1 MLIAAA
7 AIIVGF
13 IILIYSADLFV
24 AGAAAIA
31 ENMGMSPVI
40 IGLTIV
46 SMGTSAPE
54 ILVSLTATFAGAGEL
69 AVGNAIGSNIA
80 NMGLV
85 LGVTVLVAPLI
96 LHKGTLRK
104 EIVLLMIVTVGVG
117 LLCLDGTISRTDG
130 WMMVAALVFILV
142 HLTRN
147 QASGTSL
154 AQEAGEEPIKHLN
167 PPRAWLTFFI
177 GLGLLIASSRLL
189 VWGAVTAANSLGVSE
204 LVIGLTIV
212 AVGTSL
218 PELAATV
225 ASAMRGHTEIALANV
240 VGSNLFNL
248 LAVMAIPGILGP
260 EHLEPA
266 VITRDYPTMTF
277 FTAFLVLA
285 IYLSRKRSVT
295 PVVGDAYLGRRIGS
309 LLVSFYALYYYWLY
323 ISI

>member
-13 IILIYSADLFV
+13 IVLIYSADVFV
-24 AGAAAIA
+24 SGAAAIA

-104 EIVLLMIVTVGVG
+104 EIVLLMIATVGVG
-117 LLCLDGTISRTDG
+117 LLCLDGTISRIDG
-130 WMMVAALVFILV
+130 WMMVATLVFILV

-147 QASGTSL
+147 QVSGTSL
-154 AQEAGEEPIKHLN
+154 EQEAVEEPIKHLK
-167 PPRAWLTFFI
+167 PPRAWLTFFM

-189 VWGAVTAANSLGVSE
+189 VWGAVTAANGLGVSE
-204 LVIGLTIV
+204 LIIGLTVV

-295 PVVGDAYLGRRIGS
+295 PAGDAYLGRRIGS
-309 LLVSFYALYYYWLY
+309 LLVSSYALYYYWLY

>member
-13 IILIYSADLFV
+13 IILIYSADMFV

-54 ILVSLTATFAGAGEL
+54 ILVALTASFAGAGEL
-69 AVGNAIGSNIA
+69 AIGNALGSNIA
-80 NMGLV
+80 NVGLV

-104 EIVLLMIVTVGVG
+104 EIVILMVVTLGVG
-117 LLCLDGTISRTDG
+117 FLCLDGSLSRLDG
-130 WMMVAALVFILV
+130 CLMIATLLFILV
-142 HLTRN
+142 HLTRS
-147 QASGTSL
+147 QASDSSL
-154 AQEAGEEPIKHLN
+154 AHEADEEPIKHLS
-167 PPRAWLTFFI
+167 PPKAWLTFAI
-177 GLGLLIASSRLL
+177 GLTLLIASSHLL
-189 VWGAVTAANSLGVSE
+189 VWGAVAAANILEVSE
-204 LVIGLTIV
+204 LVIGLTVV

-225 ASAMRGHTEIALANV
+225 ASARRGHTEIALANV

-248 LAVMAIPGILGP
+248 LAVMAIPGIIAT

-266 VITRDYPTMTF
+266 VITRDYPTMIF
-277 FTAFLVLA
+277 FTAFLVMA

-295 PVVGDAYLGRRIGS
+295 PLGDAYLGRRIGT